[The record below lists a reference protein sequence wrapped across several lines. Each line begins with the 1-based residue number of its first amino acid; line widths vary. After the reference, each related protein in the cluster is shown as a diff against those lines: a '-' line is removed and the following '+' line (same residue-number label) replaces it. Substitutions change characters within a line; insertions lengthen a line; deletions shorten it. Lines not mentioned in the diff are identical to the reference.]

1 MSQQTGNIPRGVPLK
16 AYTSNI
22 HFAPQATLT
31 WWVRPTRAYELTP
44 HASREAH
51 RRAQTGSGYLD
62 LVCPFQAR
70 EAGMIALDLSRT
82 A

>member
-1 MSQQTGNIPRGVPLK
+1 MVVKTIG
-16 AYTSNI
+16 
-22 HFAPQATLT
+22 
-31 WWVRPTRAYELTP
+31 VRPTRAYELTP